1 MGLLRK
7 IFGPSRDEIWRR
19 LSSEIG
25 GEFVKGSF
33 TRSSKV
39 EVRIK
44 EWLVTLDTYTVSTGK
59 SSTTYTRMRAPYVN
73 PDHFRF
79 SIYRRSIFSNLG
91 KALGMQD
98 IVIGDAA
105 FDDAF
110 IIKGSDESKVQRL
123 FQIAKLREMVESQ
136 PRIHLSVKDDEGWF
150 GSEFPEGVDELYFQ
164 VVGVIKDVE
173 RLKSLYLLFALTL
186 NSLCHLGSAY
196 EDDPQVQ
203 LK

>member
-7 IFGPSRDEIWRR
+7 IFGPSRDEIWRQ
-19 LSSEIG
+19 LSDEIG
-25 GEFVKGSF
+25 GEFVEGSF

-59 SSTTYTRMRAPYVN
+59 SSTTFTRMRAPYVN

-79 SIYRRSIFSNLG
+79 SIYRRNIFSNLG

-98 IVIGDAA
+98 IVIGEPA

-110 IIKGSDESKVQRL
+110 IIKGTDEGKVKQL
-123 FQIAKLREMVESQ
+123 FQIAKLREMVQSQ
-136 PRIHLSVKDDEGWF
+136 PRIHLTVKDDEGWF
-150 GSEFPEGVDELYFQ
+150 GSEFPEGVDELYFR
-164 VVGVIKDVE
+164 VAGVIKDVD